1 MKNFVV
7 TLLAALALGLSAC
20 KKETETVNPTPPG
33 KPVVGQVR
41 PTGTSLGPVV
51 TKQIGPDGGSLQSAD
66 GTFTITVPAG
76 ALTAATEI
84 SIEPITS
91 TCKGSV
97 GHGWRLAPH
106 GKAFAKPVQLTVD
119 YSAHRDSLSAADA
132 LGLAYQND
140 KGIWQFLGAS
150 AIDKT
155 NRTVTQSTD
164 HFSDWTLLQWMTLSP
179 ISSQLLEKEDVT
191 LTALTYISLPSLE
204 DDLVV
209 PLRPIPQHPEYKDG
223 YPVGEPEPLPA
234 EYVGEWSHAGPGT
247 LISSG
252 HEAMYAAPEMIAST
266 QVVAVTLTLKGFK
279 GKAMLVSNVMLLGKE
294 PVVEYLEVAE
304 RDGFQERE
312 SVLTIYGTGFGPE
325 EPGKSVVTING
336 EPVLGNLL
344 WGDNIIV
351 CTIRRTGPNA
361 SGQVE
366 VTNAAGAVSKP
377 HILNEWNVVMR
388 LEHPHAA
395 KDQSLFLRS
404 TFYLRIRG
412 DTTVPPANLNII
424 GKNRRNT
431 VHFTSF
437 VRWEAGGTGSS
448 VLNNEEACG
457 KEYEEWTAS
466 QGDVTLTPN
475 GKSTDDEYFNVDLY
489 LVPGKGFD
497 VSLDY
502 HARNVIQSRFT
513 FTACGPP
520 PYTTVDNRPVT
531 AHFASEFGEERFPL
545 RFNGST
551 LKAGASKIHR
561 TGIGSMK
568 LHTNGSDPNYM
579 KDIQLV
585 WNAAPAKY

>member
-1 MKNFVV
+1 MKNV
-7 TLLAALALGLSAC
+7 LLMLLTALVLGLPAC
-20 KKETETVNPTPPG
+20 KEETNQLEPTSPNR
-33 KPVVGQVR
+33 PVVGAVR
-41 PTGTSLGPVV
+41 PTGTSLGPAV
-51 TKQIGPDGGSLQSAD
+51 KGQIGPDGGTLQSAD

-76 ALTAATEI
+76 ALSAPTEV

-91 TCKGSV
+91 TCKGSI
-97 GHGWRLAPH
+97 GHGWRLTPH
-106 GKAFAKPVQLTVD
+106 GKAFAKPVQLTVE
-119 YSAHRDSLSAADA
+119 YSAYQDSVSVADA

-140 KGIWQFLGAS
+140 KGIWQFIGAS

-155 NRTVTQSTD
+155 NRTVTMSTD

-191 LTALTYISLPSLE
+191 LTALRYIPLPVNGDEL
-204 DDLVV
+204 LV
-209 PLRPIPQHPEYKDG
+209 PINPSPEYKDG

-252 HEAMYAAPEMIAST
+252 HEAMYVAPETILST
-266 QVVAVTLTLKGFK
+266 QVVAVTLSLKGFK

-294 PVVEYLEVAE
+294 PIVEYLEVAE
-304 RDGFQERE
+304 RDGFQGRE
-312 SVLTIYGTGFGPE
+312 SVMTIYGTGFGALE
-325 EPGKSVVTING
+325 SGKSVVTING

-361 SGQVE
+361 SGQVQ
-366 VTNAAGAVSKP
+366 VTNAAGAFSKP

-388 LEHPHAA
+388 LHHPHARN
-395 KDQSLFLRS
+395 DQSLYLKS

-412 DTTVPPANLNII
+412 DATVPPQHLNII
-424 GKNRRNT
+424 GKDRRNT

-448 VLNNEEACG
+448 VLKNEEACG
-457 KEYEEWTAS
+457 TEYEEWTAS
-466 QGDVTLTPN
+466 QGDVMLTPN
-475 GKSTDDEYFNVDLY
+475 GEVTDDEYFNADLY

-497 VSLDY
+497 VILDY
-502 HARNVIQSRFT
+502 HARYVIQSRFV
-513 FTACGPP
+513 FTPCGGGKA
-520 PYTTVDNRPVT
+520 TADNRPFS
-531 AHFASEFGEERFPL
+531 ASFASEFGEERFQL

-551 LKAGASKIHR
+551 LQAGASKTHR

-568 LHTNGSDPNYM
+568 LHTNGSDPSYM

-585 WNAAPAKY
+585 WNQTPAKY